1 MKKKKMGK
9 KQSNKNLDD
18 LYNSII
24 KSKTIDMS
32 INYSREESNQSSI
45 KRNEIFIK
53 KYVPDVNKEEF
64 INRAEKAKNENTL
77 LKNDEINII
86 NNQGSD
92 SSFNQLLSLQLLI
105 QKHSGLK
112 ELCK

>member
-1 MKKKKMGK
+1 M
-9 KQSNKNLDD
+9 SDNNIINKITRDNYKINDD
-18 LYNSII
+18 
-24 KSKTIDMS
+24 
-32 INYSREESNQSSI
+32 
-45 KRNEIFIK
+45 
-53 KYVPDVNKEEF
+53 
-64 INRAEKAKNENTL
+64 TL

>member
-1 MKKKKMGK
+1 M
-9 KQSNKNLDD
+9 SDNNIINK
-18 LYNSII
+18 II
-24 KSKTIDMS
+24 RDNYK
-32 INYSREESNQSSI
+32 INEDN
-45 KRNEIFIK
+45 
-53 KYVPDVNKEEF
+53 
-64 INRAEKAKNENTL
+64 L